1 MLKSIRKYFLAGIAV
16 LLPLTITVWLL
27 YSIFNFIDGV
37 VGSLIK
43 LAIGYY
49 IPGVGFAV
57 TLVIV
62 FLAGLLATN
71 LIGRKL
77 IGLWEHVLLRTPLA
91 SPIYKTIKQIVDTV
105 GRRDEQAF
113 RQVVLVE
120 YPRRE
125 SWVIGFLV
133 GEAEADMFGEIGEN
147 HVKLFVPTVP
157 NPTSGFLII
166 VSRED
171 IVPLPISVEDGFR
184 VVLSAGI
191 VIPNNNSRP
200 APPPH

>member
-1 MLKSIRKYFLAGIAV
+1 MLKSIRKYLLAGIAV
-16 LLPLTITVWLL
+16 LLPLAVTVWLL
-27 YSIFNFIDGV
+27 YSIFIFIDGV

-133 GEAEADMFGEIGEN
+133 GEAEADIFGEIGEN

-166 VSRED
+166 VSRKD
-171 IVPLPISVEDGFR
+171 IIPLPISVEDGFR

-191 VIPNNNSRP
+191 VIPNNNQHHS
-200 APPPH
+200 PPR